1 MAVWIL
7 DTRKKPLMPCSEKR
21 ARVHRLVGRLRE
33 KSAGH
38 VWVTHGPGSQTAGV
52 ALVGEKESSG
62 PNERHREQTVLALLE
77 RTPRGQAIR
86 EALTPRRAFRR
97 PRRGHLRPAL
107 FAYRVK
113 PKGWLAPS
121 LQHRVDTGQAIV
133 AKGQKAGT
141 YLGRVA
147 IRARGSADIQT
158 RNGLA
163 PGIHHRFRTLMQ
175 RADGHG
181 YSLTKITLDKG
192 EAGMERA
199 LSAVLSLP
207 GTECQGFPRK

>member
-1 MAVWIL
+1 MAVGIL

-21 ARVHRLVGRLRE
+21 ARVHHLVGRLRE

-38 VWVTHGPGSQTAGV
+38 VWVRHDPDSQTAGV
-52 ALVGEKESSG
+52 ALVGERESSG
-62 PNERHREQTVLALLE
+62 RNERHREQTVLELLE
-77 RTPRGQAIR
+77 RAPRGQAIVTKR
-86 EALTPRRAFRR
+86 
-97 PRRGHLRPAL
+97 
-107 FAYRVK
+107 K
-113 PKGWLAPS
+113 
-121 LQHRVDTGQAIV
+121 
-133 AKGQKAGT
+133 KAGT
-141 YLGRVA
+141 CLGRVA
-147 IRARGSADIQT
+147 IRARGRVDIQT

-163 PGIHHRFRTLMQ
+163 PGIPHRFRALVQ

-207 GTECQGFPRK
+207 GIECQGFPRK